1 MSHYQ
6 GDKGTQGSPGDQ
18 GEGGPEGDM
27 GDKVSNSFKLTWL
40 CTSSFTYVM
49 CDHLV
54 HPLVTMC
61 NAMHEATTVLQ

>member
-1 MSHYQ
+1 MSLYQ

-49 CDHLV
+49 CDHLSSDNV
-54 HPLVTMC
+54 QR
-61 NAMHEATTVLQ
+61 NA